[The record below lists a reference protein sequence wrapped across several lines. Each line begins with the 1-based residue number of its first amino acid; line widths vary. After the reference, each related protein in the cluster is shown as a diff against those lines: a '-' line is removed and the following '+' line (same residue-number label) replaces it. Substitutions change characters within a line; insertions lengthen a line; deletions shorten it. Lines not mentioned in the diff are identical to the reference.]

1 MSESSEKVMR
11 NLLIVW
17 TDFESRLNTVPILK
31 KLANKRFTLEDY
43 KELLINHRQ
52 QVVEGSRWISRAA
65 SSITSDDYLDL
76 RSNFLRHS
84 VTEHRDYE
92 MLERQYVEIGG
103 KLEDIRSAPKN
114 IGTEI
119 FHSYMFQQSSM
130 ENPFNL
136 LGSMFIIEGL
146 GQRKAKSW
154 GLEIKE
160 QLNLSDTA
168 VEFYVYH
175 GDNDPTHMQEFEE
188 ALNSGLL
195 EIEGMAE
202 RIVKTAKITSLL
214 YEMQLREIGN
224 Y

>member
-1 MSESSEKVMR
+1 MSQSSEMVMR

-17 TDFESRLNTVPILK
+17 TDFESRLNTVPLLK
-31 KLANKRFTLEDY
+31 KLSNGRFTLEDY
-43 KELLINHRQ
+43 KLLLINHRQ

-65 SSITSDDYLDL
+65 SSITSDYLEL
-76 RSNFLRHS
+76 RSSFLSHS
-84 VTEHRDYE
+84 ITEHRDYE

-103 KLEDIRSAPKN
+103 SLDEIRSAPKN

-130 ENPFNL
+130 ENPFQL

-154 GLEIKE
+154 GIAIKE
-160 QLNLSDTA
+160 QLKLSDAA

-175 GDNDPTHMQEFEE
+175 GENDPQHMEEFDT
-188 ALNSGLL
+188 ALNSGIL
-195 EIEGMAE
+195 EIEGMGE
-202 RIVKTAKITSLL
+202 RIVKTAKITALL
-214 YEMQLREIGN
+214 YELQLREIGN

>member
-1 MSESSEKVMR
+1 MSQSSEMVMR

-17 TDFESRLNTVPILK
+17 TDFESRLNTVPLLK
-31 KLANKRFTLEDY
+31 KLSNGRFTLEDY
-43 KELLINHRQ
+43 KLLLINHRQ

-65 SSITSDDYLDL
+65 SSITSDYLEL
-76 RSNFLRHS
+76 RSTFLSHS
-84 VTEHRDYE
+84 ITEHRDYE
-92 MLERQYVEIGG
+92 MLEWQYVEIGG
-103 KLEDIRSAPKN
+103 SLDEIRSAPKN

-130 ENPFNL
+130 ENPFQL

-154 GLEIKE
+154 GIEIKE
-160 QLNLSDTA
+160 QLKLSDAA

-175 GDNDPTHMQEFEE
+175 GENDPQHMEEFDE
-188 ALNSGLL
+188 ALNSGIL
-195 EIEGMAE
+195 EIEGMGE
-202 RIVKTAKITSLL
+202 RIVKTAKITTLL
-214 YEMQLREIGN
+214 YELQLREIGN

>member
-1 MSESSEKVMR
+1 MSQPSEMVMR

-17 TDFESRLNTVPILK
+17 TDFESRLNTVPLLK
-31 KLANKRFTLEDY
+31 KLSNGRFTLEDY
-43 KELLINHRQ
+43 KLLLINHRQ

-65 SSITSDDYLDL
+65 SSITSDYLEL
-76 RSNFLRHS
+76 RSTFLSHS
-84 VTEHRDYE
+84 ITEHRDYE
-92 MLERQYVEIGG
+92 MLEWQYVEIGG
-103 KLEDIRSAPKN
+103 SLDEIRQAPKN

-130 ENPFNL
+130 ENPFQL

-154 GLEIKE
+154 GIEIKE
-160 QLNLSDTA
+160 QLKLSDAA

-175 GDNDPTHMQEFEE
+175 GENDPQHMEEFDT
-188 ALNSGLL
+188 ALNSGIL
-195 EIEGMAE
+195 EIEGMGE
-202 RIVKTAKITSLL
+202 KIVKTAKITALL
-214 YEMQLREIGN
+214 YELQLREIGN

>member
-1 MSESSEKVMR
+1 MTKSSEDVMR

-31 KLANKRFTLEDY
+31 KLSNKRFTLDDY
-43 KELLINHRQ
+43 KELLVNHRQ
-52 QVVEGSRWISRAA
+52 QVVEGSRWIARAA
-65 SSITSDDYLDL
+65 SSITSDYLEQ
-76 RSNFLRHS
+76 RSMFMKHS

-103 KLEDIRSAPKN
+103 SLEDIRSAKKN

-119 FHSYMFQQSSM
+119 FHSYMFSQATM

-154 GLEIKE
+154 GLDIKD
-160 QLNLSDTA
+160 QLQLSDSA
-168 VEFYVYH
+168 VDFYIYH
-175 GDNDPTHMQEFEE
+175 GDNDPHHMEEFDEV
-188 ALNSGLL
+188 LNSGVLD
-195 EIEGMAE
+195 IESMGE
-202 RIVKTAKITSLL
+202 KIIKTAKITAML
-214 YEMQLREIGN
+214 YELQLREIGN